1 MHLFILITVMFV
13 VIAVTFRIPKL
24 RWVWFEN
31 QITQRE
37 DNFCKLFGNYIFSL
51 ISVIGLVFL
60 NYISSYTI
68 LLILSII
75 LFSVFTIVF
84 VVNLRKKEI

>member
-37 DNFCKLFGNYIFSL
+37 DNFCKLFGHY
-51 ISVIGLVFL
+51 
-60 NYISSYTI
+60 
-68 LLILSII
+68 
-75 LFSVFTIVF
+75 LF
-84 VVNLRKKEI
+84 